1 MSKTSNKSYE
11 GHVGGSWDFNQK
23 LLSEGL
29 MALDTYTFHP
39 VRVESTE
46 EGNYKAK
53 NSYRKATKCSNLC
66 KIFFP
71 IMYNLLNRFALSHV
85 YGDSYFLTSGREKCG
100 QEILGI

>member
-1 MSKTSNKSYE
+1 M
-11 GHVGGSWDFNQK
+11 GGSWDLNQK
-23 LLSEGL
+23 LLSEGQ
-29 MALDTYTFHP
+29 MALDTHTFHP